1 MKSLKDYIN
10 ESVWDIEDN
19 IESDNKEFVI
29 DDVKKFID
37 DNYEHGLSQDCE
49 FVFDEKL
56 GKYIVNCKKTAWFM
70 SGEEYLT
77 NGMFKWGVVQSN
89 FYCRELKNL
98 KSLEG
103 APEKIDGNFDC
114 TFCQNLESLEG
125 APKEVKGEFD
135 CTGCPKLESLKG
147 APEEVGRFFACT
159 RCENLKSLEGAPER
173 VE

>member
-1 MKSLKDYIN
+1 MKNLRSCIKNYLNESVWDIN

-29 DDVKKFID
+29 DDVKNFID

-56 GKYIVNCKKTAWFM
+56 GKYIVNCKKTAWFA

-77 NGMFKWGVVQSN
+77 NGMFKWGVVKGH

-98 KSLEG
+98 KSLDMSS
-103 APEKIDGNFDC
+103 PIFIY
-114 TFCQNLESLEG
+114 NLL
-125 APKEVKGEFD
+125 
-135 CTGCPKLESLKG
+135 L
-147 APEEVGRFFACT
+147 
-159 RCENLKSLEGAPER
+159 
-173 VE
+173 